1 MPAPRKYTTEIA
13 LNLYSSGP
21 TLIQP
26 SDLENIQNEPEETQ
40 KILQNCKIYLITRRP
55 RVSLVPSSVAIGKN
69 LLTGEIDIHTNEG
82 LVRKPFSIKRKIDP
96 SIARVDA
103 SEYPHA
109 RMRFFDKDNEVIVGF
124 PMLFVQGDMECDYPG
139 LDELEVLYVGQA
151 FGAEGKRS
159 AVDRL
164 SSHSTLQKILADV
177 AAKSPNY
184 EVWLVLYQFE
194 YSQYYLNMNGT
205 VVPTMDN
212 DADTEHYMEVL
223 KAKIKR
229 SSEIALAEAGLIRY
243 FDPPYNKVFTKS
255 FPKRS
260 QKLLK
265 KVYKLDLAGL
275 IVEVNIEDIGLRL
288 FSENAAS
295 NFHHIARFDLHSP
308 KERESMFFGPKI

>member
-1 MPAPRKYTTEIA
+1 MSVPRKYTTEIA

-26 SDLENIQNEPEETQ
+26 SDLENIQNEPEEIQ

-55 RVSLVPSSVAIGKN
+55 RVSLAPGSVVVGENCLAGK
-69 LLTGEIDIHTNEG
+69 IDIHTNEG
-82 LVRKPFSIKRKIDP
+82 VVRESFSIKRRIDP
-96 SIARVDA
+96 SIVRVDA
-103 SEYPHA
+103 SEYPHT
-109 RMRFFDKDNEVIVGF
+109 RMRFFDKDDEVIVGF
-124 PMLFVQGDMECDYPG
+124 PMLFVQGDIECAYPG

-164 SSHSTLQKILADV
+164 STHSTLQKILADI

-194 YSQYYLNMNGT
+194 YSQYYINMNGT
-205 VVPTMDN
+205 VVPAMDN

-223 KAKIKR
+223 KSKIKR

-260 QKLLK
+260 QKLLQ
-265 KVYKLDLAGL
+265 KVYRLDLAGL
-275 IVEVNIEDIGLRL
+275 IVEVNIEEIGLRL
-288 FSENAAS
+288 LSENAAS
-295 NFHHIARFDLHSP
+295 DFHHIARFDLHSAE
-308 KERESMFFGPKI
+308 ERESMFFGQKI